1 MKREHILDFVYN
13 EFTSLGI
20 KGVSIDGVAASLRIS
35 KKTIYEMFSN
45 KEKLLQASLEHKFGK
60 LVVAFSQPQEEQI
73 PVLCHI
79 IRSSVQLFKIMN
91 RISQNFFDEI
101 KSYPEA
107 VEYMKSV
114 TASLKEMGRVRFI
127 QCVEEGYLMEEVDFE
142 IVGKMLHLYVMK
154 MRDEDGGKY
163 TPARMCYRA
172 LIIILRGVCTDKGRV
187 LLDSLHD
194 KEIEEIG

>member
-20 KGVSIDGVAASLRIS
+20 RGVSVDGVAASLKIS

-60 LVVAFSQPQEEQI
+60 LIETFSQPQNEQV
-73 PVLCHI
+73 PVLCQI
-79 IRSSVQLFKIMN
+79 IRSSVQLFKMMN
-91 RISQNFFDEI
+91 KISPQFLDEV
-101 KSYPEA
+101 KVYPGA

-114 TASLKEMGRVRFI
+114 TVSLKEMGRVRFI
-127 QCVEEGYLMEEVDFE
+127 QGVEEGYLMEDVDFE
-142 IVGKMLHLYVMK
+142 IVGKMLHLYIMK
-154 MRDEDGGKY
+154 MREEDGGKY
-163 TPARMCYRA
+163 SPAKICYKA
-172 LIIILRGVCTDKGRV
+172 LIIILRGVCTEKGRNS
-187 LLDSLHD
+187 LDSLNN